1 MPVATCIFDAV
12 TIGFV
17 LRLLLL
23 IFLTAKS
30 LPAARLRGSVRFC
43 KKTKLY
49 SCNAR
54 RFRKIVDSVEAK
66 SVPLE
71 KIAEKTL
78 SILGSRHPRF
88 AYGINRNFLLR
99 LYAVCPAE
107 VKFWAVG
114 RILAEK

>member
-1 MPVATCIFDAV
+1 MPVATRIFDAIH
-12 TIGFV
+12 IGFA
-17 LRLLLL
+17 LRLLL
-23 IFLTAKS
+23 IFLAAKS
-30 LPAARLRGSVRFC
+30 LPTARLRGSV

-66 SVPLE
+66 SVPPE